1 MPTGPDDALKK
12 AARAVTDGNPVDW
25 ESLSATFPHLR
36 SRLEKLRLIESL
48 AASARTPAD
57 PLGRKTQ
64 ATSEMLFFW
73 GPLQAIAKIGEGS
86 FGEVY
91 RALDPVLEREVALK
105 LHRLAGD
112 AARSAFAPHIEE
124 ARKLARVRHPN
135 VLTVHGVEVHDGRA
149 GMWTDF
155 VQGETLEERIASAGP
170 LGVDEIAAIARDL
183 CRALAA
189 VHGADIVHGDIKAA
203 NVMRER
209 DGRIILMDFGAG
221 SYLHRTISAEP
232 SAAGGDPES
241 ASNPPTPTAR
251 KLIGTPLVMAP
262 ELLDGSDPN
271 VRSDI
276 YAVGV
281 LLFRLATGRHP
292 IEASTAEELVQRHEE
307 PRRVFLWEVRPDL
320 PETFA
325 RAIEKALAPRAG
337 DRYADATEMGIILA
351 ASLGASPGH
360 LGAAAGAVRNSIRF
374 STRFIGRERELA
386 AARKLVVES
395 PVVTFVGP
403 GGSGKTRLAAR
414 LSEEL
419 AGAFPGGVCFV
430 ELADITPAIPLEAE
444 IARAIGICEEPTRPL
459 REMLVEHLAG
469 AARLLVL
476 DNCEQ
481 ILDESRAFCEF
492 IRQQCPNVHL
502 IATSRQALGVMEE
515 RIYHTPPLTIPP
527 SPARGRPHG
536 LEITESEAVRLF
548 IDRAVRNRP
557 DFSLTEAN
565 APHVAE
571 ICRRLEGIPLAIEL
585 AAARVRVLGT
595 ETLASRL
602 EESFRLLSG
611 GDTGPAHHSTIE
623 ASIDWSYRLLEDPE
637 RRLLRRLAVFAGAW
651 SIEAAETVCT
661 DDPDQPGEIAHV
673 SILDLLTSLVEK
685 SLVTFEVPR
694 EDRTDT
700 GTGGAANGSSYRIP
714 EMIRQ
719 FALDA
724 LIRSGQADALRSR
737 HLAYFLRITE
747 EMGQRIYGEEQ
758 ESILP
763 FLESQQD
770 NYRAAIRWSMTE
782 TGDIDAGL
790 RIAALIRRFWFV
802 RGYITEGRRLL
813 DELIATG
820 RGTPENRANAIVS
833 SAGLAWSIGD
843 AATSK
848 RLAMEALRIREE
860 IGSADGQI
868 PALAILG
875 TIASDEGDYE
885 RARTLLE
892 KALAIR
898 RGSPN
903 LPSLASITCNLGVL
917 CAREGD
923 LQAASRYYEEAYTA
937 MIEMGDLPS
946 AATLLMNFSATAR
959 DLGDLPRAKELA
971 LESVKIF
978 RTSENRRGLPSAVH
992 NLARVHQAE
1001 GDLVTARERMLESLA
1016 VARDAGDRHT
1026 ISDIVESIAQLW
1038 VADRRF
1044 DHAARL
1050 LGAAEVLR
1058 EAYGQSIHPL
1068 GQAEHDRAVMSA
1080 REALG
1085 DEAFRMARAW
1095 GRAMDFDRAIA
1106 YAFEPGEADH

>member
-1 MPTGPDDALKK
+1 MPTSPDDALKK
-12 AARAVTDGNPVDW
+12 AARAVTDGSPVDW
-25 ESLSATFPHLR
+25 ENLSATFPHLR
-36 SRLEKLRLIESL
+36 SRLAKLRLIESL
-48 AASARTPAD
+48 AASARTPVGPPD
-57 PLGRKTQ
+57 RKIPGPGET
-64 ATSEMLFFW
+64 LFSW
-73 GPLQAIAKIGEGS
+73 GPLRVIAKIGEGS

-91 RALDPVLEREVALK
+91 RAFDPILEREVALK
-105 LHRLAGD
+105 LHRLAG
-112 AARSAFAPHIEE
+112 AVARSTFAPHIEE

-135 VLTVHGVEVHDGRA
+135 VLTVHGVEVHEGRA

-155 VQGETLEERIASAGP
+155 IQGETLEERIVSAGP

-189 VHGADIVHGDIKAA
+189 VHAADIVHGDIKAA

-221 SYLHRTISAEP
+221 SYLHDPISAEP
-232 SAAGGDPES
+232 GEAHHGPES
-241 ASNPPTPTAR
+241 RVNPSTPAAR
-251 KLIGTPLVMAP
+251 RLIGTPLVMAP
-262 ELLDGSDPN
+262 ELLDGSEPN

-276 YAVGV
+276 YALGV

-292 IEASTAEELVQRHEE
+292 IEASTAEELVERHEE
-307 PRRVFLWEVRPDL
+307 PRRVFLWEVRPDM

-325 RAIEKALAPRAG
+325 RAIEKALAPHAG
-337 DRYADATEMGIILA
+337 DRYADATEMGSILA
-351 ASLGASPGH
+351 ASLGASPEQSGT
-360 LGAAAGAVRNSIRF
+360 AADAVRNSIRF

-414 LSEEL
+414 LCEEL

-430 ELADITPAIPLEAE
+430 ELAHITPAIPLDEE
-444 IARAIGICEEPTRPL
+444 IARALGIREEPTRHP
-459 REMLVEHLAG
+459 REMLIEHLAG

-481 ILDESRAFCEF
+481 ILDESRAFCDF
-492 IRQQCPNVHL
+492 IRSQCPNVHL
-502 IATSRQALGVMEE
+502 IATSRQALGVTEE

-527 SPARGRPHG
+527 APGRGRSHG

-548 IDRAVRNRP
+548 IDRAVRSRP

-585 AAARVRVLGT
+585 AAARVRALGT
-595 ETLASRL
+595 EALASRL
-602 EESFRLLSG
+602 EESFRLLTG
-611 GDTGPAHHSTIE
+611 GSTGPAHHSTIE

-661 DDPDQPGEIAHV
+661 DDPDRPGEIAQEP
-673 SILDLLTSLVEK
+673 ILDLLTSLVEK
-685 SLVTFEVPR
+685 SLVTFDVPR
-694 EDRTDT
+694 EDRNDAGQGSATD
-700 GTGGAANGSSYRIP
+700 GASYRMP
-714 EMIRQ
+714 EMVRQ
-719 FALDA
+719 FAMAA
-724 LIRSGQADALRSR
+724 LLRSGDADVLRAR
-737 HLAYFLRITE
+737 HLAYFLRTTE
-747 EMGQRIYGEEQ
+747 EIGMRIYGQEQ
-758 ESILP
+758 ESLLP
-763 FLESQQD
+763 YLESQQD

-782 TGDIDAGL
+782 AGDIDAGL
-790 RIAALIRRFWFV
+790 RIAAIIRRFWFI

-813 DELIATG
+813 DELVATG
-820 RGTPENRANAIVS
+820 RGTPQNRANAIVS
-833 SAGLAWSIGD
+833 SASLAWSSGD

-860 IGSADGQI
+860 IGSVDGQI

-875 TIASDEGDYE
+875 TIASDEGDYA
-885 RARTLLE
+885 RARMLLE

-898 RGSPN
+898 RGSPD
-903 LPSLASITCNLGVL
+903 LASLASITCNLGVL

-923 LQAASRYYEEAYTA
+923 LQAASRYYEEAYAT
-937 MIEMGDLPS
+937 MIEIGDLPS

-978 RTSENRRGLPSAVH
+978 RTSENRRGLPSAVL

-1001 GDLVTARERMLESLA
+1001 GDLATAYERMLESLA
-1016 VARDAGDRHT
+1016 GARDGGDRHA
-1026 ISDIVESIAQLW
+1026 IADNLESIAQLW

-1044 DHAARL
+1044 ERAARL
-1050 LGAAEVLR
+1050 FGAAEVLR

-1068 GQAEHDRAVMSA
+1068 GQADHEQAVMKA
-1080 REALG
+1080 REVLG
-1085 DEAFRMARAW
+1085 DEAFRSAQAS
-1095 GRAMDFDRAIA
+1095 GRAMDIERSIA
-1106 YAFEPGEADH
+1106 YAFEPGEANR